1 MAYTQTK
8 LLQRRDTLTNWI
20 NNNPIL
26 LDGELGFI
34 SINGEY
40 TQMVIGDGKRSF
52 NNLPKIKLN
61 FDEPVTIIKSNSG
74 ESAICSYST
83 NSGSIVANK
92 NLFPWIEDDYFIF

>member
-1 MAYTQTK
+1 MKYIQTK

-61 FDEPVTIIKSNSG
+61 FDEPT
-74 ESAICSYST
+74 ICSYSA

>member
-1 MAYTQTK
+1 MAYIQTR

-20 NNNPIL
+20 NKNPVL

-40 TQMVIGDGKRSF
+40 TQMIIGDGKRSF
-52 NNLPKIKLN
+52 NNLPKIKLD
-61 FDEPVTIIKSNSG
+61 FDEPT
-74 ESAICSYST
+74 ICSYSA

>member
-1 MAYTQTK
+1 MK
-8 LLQRRDTLTNWI
+8 ILQRRDILANWI
-20 NNNPIL
+20 NTNPIL

-34 SINGEY
+34 EIDGEY

-52 NNLPKIKLN
+52 NNLPKIKLS
-61 FDEPVTIIKSNSG
+61 FDEPVVCFN
-74 ESAICSYST
+74 ST

>member
-1 MAYTQTK
+1 MVQLQTK

-40 TQMVIGDGKRSF
+40 TQMIIGDGKRSF

-61 FDEPVTIIKSNSG
+61 FDEPT
-74 ESAICSYST
+74 ICSYSA
-83 NSGSIVANK
+83 NSDSIVANK

>member
-1 MAYTQTK
+1 MK
-8 LLQRRDTLTNWI
+8 ILQRRDILANWI
-20 NNNPIL
+20 SANPIL

-34 SINGEY
+34 EIDGEY

-52 NNLPKIKLN
+52 NDLPKIKLN
-61 FDEPVTIIKSNSG
+61 FDEPV
-74 ESAICSYST
+74 ICLNST

>member
-8 LLQRRDTLTNWI
+8 SLYRRDTLTNWI

-40 TQMVIGDGKRSF
+40 T
-52 NNLPKIKLN
+52 
-61 FDEPVTIIKSNSG
+61 
-74 ESAICSYST
+74 
-83 NSGSIVANK
+83 
-92 NLFPWIEDDYFIF
+92 

>member
-1 MAYTQTK
+1 MIYTQR

-20 NNNPIL
+20 NNNPVL

-34 SINGEY
+34 DINRNY

-52 NNLPKIKLN
+52 NDLPKIKLN
-61 FDEPVTIIKSNSG
+61 FDEPVTRIKLDSD
-74 ESAICSYST
+74 EFTVCSYPA
-83 NSGSIVANK
+83 NSSSIVANK

>member
-1 MAYTQTK
+1 MVQLQTK

-40 TQMVIGDGKRSF
+40 TQMIIGDGKRSF

-61 FDEPVTIIKSNSG
+61 FDEPT
-74 ESAICSYST
+74 ICSYSA

>member
-1 MAYTQTK
+1 MVQLQTK

-61 FDEPVTIIKSNSG
+61 FDEPT
-74 ESAICSYST
+74 ICSYSA

>member
-1 MAYTQTK
+1 MVQLQTK

-40 TQMVIGDGKRSF
+40 AQMVIGDGKRSF

-61 FDEPVTIIKSNSG
+61 FDEPT
-74 ESAICSYST
+74 ICSYSA

>member
-1 MAYTQTK
+1 MVQLQTK

-20 NNNPIL
+20 NKNPIL

-40 TQMVIGDGKRSF
+40 TQMIIGDGKRSF

-61 FDEPVTIIKSNSG
+61 FDEPT
-74 ESAICSYST
+74 ICSYST

-92 NLFPWIEDDYFIF
+92 NLFPWIEDDSFIF

>member
-1 MAYTQTK
+1 MVQLQTK

-61 FDEPVTIIKSNSG
+61 FDEST
-74 ESAICSYST
+74 ICSYSA

>member
-1 MAYTQTK
+1 MVYTQR

-20 NNNPIL
+20 NNNPVL

-34 SINGEY
+34 DINGNY

-52 NNLPKIKLN
+52 NDLPKIKLN
-61 FDEPVTIIKSNSG
+61 FDEPV
-74 ESAICSYST
+74 ICFNST

>member
-1 MAYTQTK
+1 MVYTQIK
-8 LLQRRDTLTNWI
+8 SLQRRDTLTNWI

-61 FDEPVTIIKSNSG
+61 FDEPT
-74 ESAICSYST
+74 ICSYST
-83 NSGSIVANK
+83 NSGSMVANK

>member
-1 MAYTQTK
+1 MVYTQIK
-8 LLQRRDTLTNWI
+8 SLQRRDTLINWI

-61 FDEPVTIIKSNSG
+61 FDEPT
-74 ESAICSYST
+74 ICSYSA

-92 NLFPWIEDDYFIF
+92 NLFPWTEDDYFIF

>member
-1 MAYTQTK
+1 MVQLQTK
-8 LLQRRDTLTNWI
+8 LLQRKDTLTNWI

-61 FDEPVTIIKSNSG
+61 FDEPT
-74 ESAICSYST
+74 ICSYST

>member
-40 TQMVIGDGKRSF
+40 TQMIIGDGKRSF

-61 FDEPVTIIKSNSG
+61 FDEPT
-74 ESAICSYST
+74 ICSYSA

>member
-1 MAYTQTK
+1 
-8 LLQRRDTLTNWI
+8 
-20 NNNPIL
+20 
-26 LDGELGFI
+26 
-34 SINGEY
+34 
-40 TQMVIGDGKRSF
+40 MVIGDGKRPF

-74 ESAICSYST
+74 EPTICSYSA

>member
-1 MAYTQTK
+1 MVQLQTK

-20 NNNPIL
+20 NKDPVL

-61 FDEPVTIIKSNSG
+61 FDEPT
-74 ESAICSYST
+74 ICSYSA

>member
-61 FDEPVTIIKSNSG
+61 FDEPT
-74 ESAICSYST
+74 ICSYSA
-83 NSGSIVANK
+83 NSGSIVTNK

>member
-1 MAYTQTK
+1 MK
-8 LLQRRDTLTNWI
+8 ILQRRDILTNWI
-20 NNNPIL
+20 NANPIL

-34 SINGEY
+34 KIDGEY

-52 NNLPKIKLN
+52 NNLPKIKLS
-61 FDEPVTIIKSNSG
+61 FDKPVVCFN
-74 ESAICSYST
+74 ST

>member
-1 MAYTQTK
+1 MKYIQTK

-61 FDEPVTIIKSNSG
+61 FDEPT
-74 ESAICSYST
+74 ICSYSA

-92 NLFPWIEDDYFIF
+92 NLFPRVEDDYFIF